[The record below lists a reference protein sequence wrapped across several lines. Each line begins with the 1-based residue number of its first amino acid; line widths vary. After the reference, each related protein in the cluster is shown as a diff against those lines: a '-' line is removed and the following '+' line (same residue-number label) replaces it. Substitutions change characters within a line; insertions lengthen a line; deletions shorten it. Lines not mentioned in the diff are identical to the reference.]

1 VKDLIRE
8 LVEGIP
14 SGQEEPEESL
24 IAKWN

>member
-24 IAKWN
+24 IVK